1 MKKVLIITDE
11 KKSSHNQC
19 DSLLYYLKKKVKLKT
34 EYLRIERRLMH
45 NLPNLIIYVY
55 LFIRS
60 FFKENKNKSSDFI
73 ISCGR
78 ISAPYSLVFK
88 KLNKKCKIFHIL
100 DPYCLRNRFDKIL
113 IPSHDF
119 SKFSNCK
126 NVLEFLGTF
135 VSKRKLVNE
144 DLNNYKELESCK
156 NIVACL
162 IGGNGRSSKLEF
174 SEINGLVDKLN
185 LISERYTVAYCFSR
199 RTSEI
204 TKKIIK
210 KRKKLKHYCYDY
222 KNNDPYWYL
231 INKSSH
237 FIVTEDSVS
246 MTSDAVFT
254 GKPVYMVKIKN
265 KKNKIKNF
273 IQNLEKRGV
282 VRYFDG
288 EIVIWKYQKINE
300 AERIANVL
308 KKII

>member
-34 EYLRIERRLMH
+34 EYLRIERGLIH
-45 NLPNLIIYVY
+45 YFPNLAIYIY
-55 LFIRS
+55 LFVIS
-60 FFKENKNKSSDFI
+60 FFKKYTNKSADLI

-78 ISAPYSLVFK
+78 ISAPYSLIFK

-100 DPYCLRNRFDKIL
+100 DPYFLRNSFDKIL

-119 SKFSNCK
+119 SKFSDCRNA
-126 NVLEFLGTF
+126 LEFLGAF
-135 VSKRKLVNE
+135 VSKKKLVNK
-144 DLNNYKELESCK
+144 DLNNYKELESSK
-156 NIVACL
+156 NIIACL
-162 IGGNGRSSKLEF
+162 IGGDGRSSKLEV
-174 SEINGLVDKLN
+174 SEINGLVDKIN
-185 LISERYTVAYCFSR
+185 LISEKYTVVYCFSR
-199 RTSEI
+199 RTSVT

-210 KRKKLKHYCYDY
+210 KRKNSKHYFYDY
-222 KNNDPYWYL
+222 KDKDPYWYL

-265 KKNKIKNF
+265 KKNKIKSF
-273 IQNLEKRGV
+273 VQNLEKRGV
-282 VRYFDG
+282 VRYFNGD
-288 EIVIWKYQKINE
+288 IVIWKYEKINE
-300 AERIANVL
+300 SERIANII
-308 KKII
+308 KKNI

>member
-11 KKSSHNQC
+11 KKSSYNQC
-19 DSLLYYLKKKVKLKT
+19 DSLLFNLKKKVKLET
-34 EYLRIERRLMH
+34 EYLRIERGLIH
-45 NLPNLIIYVY
+45 YLPNLAIYVY
-55 LFIRS
+55 LFIGS
-60 FFKENKNKSSDFI
+60 FFKKNKNKRADLI

-78 ISAPYSLVFK
+78 ISAPYSLIYK

-119 SKFSNCK
+119 SKFSNYK

-135 VSKRKLVNE
+135 VCKRKLVNE
-144 DLNNYKELESCK
+144 DLKNYKELESSK
-156 NIVACL
+156 NIIACL
-162 IGGNGRSSKLEF
+162 IGGDGRSSKLEV
-174 SEINGLVDKLN
+174 SEINSLVDQIN
-185 LISERYTVAYCFSR
+185 LISARYTVVYCFSR

-204 TKKIIK
+204 TKRIIK
-210 KRKKLKHYCYDY
+210 KRKKFKHFCYNYED
-222 KNNDPYWYL
+222 KDPYWYL

-265 KKNKIKNF
+265 KKNKIKGF
-273 IQNLEKRGV
+273 VQNLEKRGV

-288 EIVIWKYQKINE
+288 EIVSWKYEKINE
-300 AERIANVL
+300 SERIANVI

>member
-11 KKSSHNQC
+11 KKSSYNQC

-34 EYLRIERRLMH
+34 EYLRIERGLIH
-45 NLPNLIIYVY
+45 NLPNFVIYIY
-55 LFIRS
+55 LFVRS
-60 FFKENKNKSSDFI
+60 FLKKNKNRNADLV

-78 ISAPYSLVFK
+78 ISAPYSLIFK

-100 DPYCLRNRFDKIL
+100 DPYFLRNRFDKIL

-119 SKFSNCK
+119 SKFSNCR

-144 DLNNYKELESCK
+144 DLKNYKELESSK
-156 NIVACL
+156 NIIACL
-162 IGGNGRSSKLEF
+162 IGGDGRSSKLEV
-174 SEINGLVDKLN
+174 SEINGLVDKIN
-185 LISERYTVAYCFSR
+185 LISERYTVVYCFSR
-199 RTSEI
+199 RTSII

-210 KRKKLKHYCYDY
+210 KRKKLNHYCYDY
-222 KNNDPYWYL
+222 KDKNPYWYL
-231 INKSSH
+231 INKSSY

-254 GKPVYMVKIKN
+254 GKPVYMVKIKKN
-265 KKNKIKNF
+265 KNKIKSF
-273 IQNLEKRGV
+273 VQNLEKRGV

-288 EIVIWKYQKINE
+288 EIVIWKYEKINE
-300 AERIANVL
+300 SERIANVI

>member
-11 KKSSHNQC
+11 KKSSYNQC
-19 DSLLYYLKKKVKLKT
+19 DSLLFNLKKKVKLET
-34 EYLRIERRLMH
+34 EYLRIERGLIH
-45 NLPNLIIYVY
+45 YLPNLAIYVY
-55 LFIRS
+55 LFIGS
-60 FFKENKNKSSDFI
+60 FFKKNKNKRADLI

-78 ISAPYSLVFK
+78 ISAPYSLIYK

-119 SKFSNCK
+119 SKFSNYK

-135 VSKRKLVNE
+135 VCKRKLVNE
-144 DLNNYKELESCK
+144 DLKNYKELESSK
-156 NIVACL
+156 NIIACL
-162 IGGNGRSSKLEF
+162 IGGDGRSSKLEV
-174 SEINGLVDKLN
+174 SEINSLVDQIN
-185 LISERYTVAYCFSR
+185 LISARYTVVYCFSR

-204 TKKIIK
+204 TKRIIK
-210 KRKKLKHYCYDY
+210 KRKKFKHFCYNYED
-222 KNNDPYWYL
+222 KDPYWYL

-265 KKNKIKNF
+265 KKNKIKGF
-273 IQNLEKRGV
+273 VQNLEKRGV

-288 EIVIWKYQKINE
+288 EILSWKYERINE
-300 AERIANVL
+300 SERIANVI
-308 KKII
+308 KNII

>member
-11 KKSSHNQC
+11 KKSSYNQC
-19 DSLLYYLKKKVKLKT
+19 ESLLYYLKKRVKLET
-34 EYLRIERRLMH
+34 EYLRIERGLIH
-45 NLPNLIIYVY
+45 NLPNLAIYIY
-55 LFIRS
+55 LFISS
-60 FFKENKNKSSDFI
+60 FFKEIKNKKIDLI

-78 ISAPYSLVFK
+78 ISAPYSLILK

-113 IPSHDF
+113 VPTHDF
-119 SKFSNCK
+119 PKFSNYK

-135 VSKRKLVNE
+135 VNKRKLVNE
-144 DLNNYKELESCK
+144 DLNNYKELESHR
-156 NIVACL
+156 NIIACL
-162 IGGNGRSSKLEF
+162 IGGDGRSSKLEV
-174 SEINGLVDKLN
+174 SEINSLVDKIN
-185 LISERYTVAYCFSR
+185 LLSARYTVVYCFSR

-204 TKKIIK
+204 TKRIIK
-210 KRKKLKHYCYDY
+210 KRKKLKHYCYNY
-222 KNNDPYWYL
+222 KDKDPYWYL

-246 MTSDAVFT
+246 MTSDAIFT

-265 KKNKIKNF
+265 KKNKIKRF
-273 IQNLEKRGV
+273 VQDLEKKGV

-288 EIVIWKYQKINE
+288 EIKSWKYEKINE
-300 AERIANVL
+300 SERIANII

>member
-11 KKSSHNQC
+11 KKSSYNQC
-19 DSLLYYLKKKVKLKT
+19 DSLLFNLKKKVKLET
-34 EYLRIERRLMH
+34 EYLRIERGLIH
-45 NLPNLIIYVY
+45 YLPNLAIYVY
-55 LFIRS
+55 LFIGS
-60 FFKENKNKSSDFI
+60 FFKKNKNKRADLI

-78 ISAPYSLVFK
+78 ISAPYSLIYK

-119 SKFSNCK
+119 SKFSNYK

-135 VSKRKLVNE
+135 VCKRKLVNE
-144 DLNNYKELESCK
+144 DLKNYKELESSK
-156 NIVACL
+156 NIIACL
-162 IGGNGRSSKLEF
+162 IGGDGRSSKLEV
-174 SEINGLVDKLN
+174 SEINSLVDQIN
-185 LISERYTVAYCFSR
+185 LISARYTVVYCFSR

-204 TKKIIK
+204 TKRIIK
-210 KRKKLKHYCYDY
+210 KRKKFKHFCYNYED
-222 KNNDPYWYL
+222 KDPYWYL

-265 KKNKIKNF
+265 KKNKIKGF
-273 IQNLEKRGV
+273 VQNLEKRGV

-288 EIVIWKYQKINE
+288 EILSWKYERINE
-300 AERIANVL
+300 SERIANVI

>member
-11 KKSSHNQC
+11 KKSSYNQC

-34 EYLRIERRLMH
+34 EYLKIERGLIH
-45 NLPNLIIYVY
+45 NLPNLVIYIY
-55 LFIRS
+55 LFVRS
-60 FFKENKNKSSDFI
+60 FLKKNESKSPDLI

-78 ISAPYSLVFK
+78 ISAPYSLIFK
-88 KLNKKCKIFHIL
+88 KLNNKCKIFHIL

-113 IPSHDF
+113 IPSHDS

-126 NVLEFLGTF
+126 NVLEFFGTF
-135 VSKRKLVNE
+135 VRKKKLVNE
-144 DLNNYKELESCK
+144 DLNNYKELESSK
-156 NIVACL
+156 NIIACL
-162 IGGNGRSSKLEF
+162 IGGDGRSSKLAV
-174 SEINGLVDKLN
+174 SEINSLVDKIN
-185 LISERYTVAYCFSR
+185 LISEKYTVVYCFSR

-204 TKKIIK
+204 TKSIIK
-210 KRKKLKHYCYDY
+210 KRKKLKHYCFNY
-222 KNNDPYWYL
+222 KDKDPYWYL

-265 KKNKIKNF
+265 KKIKIKSF
-273 IQNLEKRGV
+273 IQNLEKRGI

-288 EIVIWKYQKINE
+288 EIENWKYEKLNE
-300 AERIANVL
+300 SDRIANVI

>member
-11 KKSSHNQC
+11 KKSSYNQC
-19 DSLLYYLKKKVKLKT
+19 DSLLFNLKKKVKLET
-34 EYLRIERRLMH
+34 EYLRIERGLIH
-45 NLPNLIIYVY
+45 YLPNLAIYVY
-55 LFIRS
+55 LFIGS
-60 FFKENKNKSSDFI
+60 FFKKNKNKRADLI

-78 ISAPYSLVFK
+78 ISAPYSLIYK

-119 SKFSNCK
+119 SKFSNYK

-135 VSKRKLVNE
+135 VCKRKLVKE
-144 DLNNYKELESCK
+144 DLKNYKELESSK
-156 NIVACL
+156 NIIACL
-162 IGGNGRSSKLEF
+162 IGGDGRSSKLEV
-174 SEINGLVDKLN
+174 SEINSLVDQIN
-185 LISERYTVAYCFSR
+185 LISARYTVVYCFSR

-204 TKKIIK
+204 TKRIIK
-210 KRKKLKHYCYDY
+210 KRKKFKHFCYNYED
-222 KNNDPYWYL
+222 KDPYWYL

-265 KKNKIKNF
+265 KKNKIKGF
-273 IQNLEKRGV
+273 VQNLEKRGV

-288 EIVIWKYQKINE
+288 EILSWKYERINE
-300 AERIANVL
+300 SERIANVI

>member
-34 EYLRIERRLMH
+34 KYLRIERRLMH
-45 NLPNLIIYVY
+45 NLPNLIIYIF
-55 LFIRS
+55 LFISS
-60 FFKENKNKSSDFI
+60 FFKENKNKASDFI

-273 IQNLEKRGV
+273 IQNLEKKGV

-288 EIVIWKYQKINE
+288 DIEIWKYQKINE